1 MRLNVIPAAMVLLC
15 SLGLA
20 LSSGCSH
27 DAAPP
32 TAAEAS
38 ASVDQQVAKVQARTD
53 IDDATKANIIGMLK
67 SHAAAPPPQPI
78 SK

>member
-15 SLGLA
+15 GLGLV

-38 ASVDQQVAKVQARTD
+38 TSVDQQVAKVQARSD
-53 IDDATKANIIGMLK
+53 IDDATKANIIAMLK
-67 SHAAAPPPQPI
+67 SRGVAPPPQPI